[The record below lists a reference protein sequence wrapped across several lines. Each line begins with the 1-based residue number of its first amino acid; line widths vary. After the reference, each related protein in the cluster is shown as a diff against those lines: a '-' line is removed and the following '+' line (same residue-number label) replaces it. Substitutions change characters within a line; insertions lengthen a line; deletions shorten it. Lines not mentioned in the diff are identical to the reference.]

1 MLFEEIL
8 WLKRHRK
15 KENLMADLS
24 KIQALR
30 EMIKT
35 AHKEGLREVRVS
47 VKMLE
52 DFDEVITSLLVDRA
66 EDYIKMKDYADKNSL
81 DGEITFNG
89 GSW

>member
-1 MLFEEIL
+1 
-8 WLKRHRK
+8 
-15 KENLMADLS
+15 MADLS

-35 AHKEGLREVRVS
+35 ANKEGLREVRVS

-66 EDYIKMKDYADKNSL
+66 EDYIKMKDYADKNEL
-81 DGEITFNG
+81 VGEIVVKG

>member
-1 MLFEEIL
+1 
-8 WLKRHRK
+8 
-15 KENLMADLS
+15 MADLS

-52 DFDEVITSLLVDRA
+52 DFDDVITSLLVDRA
-66 EDYIKMKDYADKNSL
+66 EDYIKMKEYADKNKIV
-81 DGEITFNG
+81 DEIVVKG

>member
-1 MLFEEIL
+1 
-8 WLKRHRK
+8 
-15 KENLMADLS
+15 MADLS
-24 KIQALR
+24 KIQTLR

-52 DFDEVITSLLVDRA
+52 DFDDVITSLLVDRA
-66 EDYIKMKDYADKNSL
+66 EDYIKMKEYADKN
-81 DGEITFNG
+81 EIVDEIVVKG

>member
-1 MLFEEIL
+1 
-8 WLKRHRK
+8 
-15 KENLMADLS
+15 MADLS

-52 DFDEVITSLLVDRA
+52 DFDEVIASLLIDRA
-66 EDYIKMKDYADKNSL
+66 EDYIKMKEYADKN
-81 DGEITFNG
+81 EIVDEIVVKG

>member
-1 MLFEEIL
+1 
-8 WLKRHRK
+8 
-15 KENLMADLS
+15 MADLS

-52 DFDEVITSLLVDRA
+52 DFDDVITSLLVDRA
-66 EDYIKMKDYADKNSL
+66 EDYIKMKEYADKN
-81 DGEITFNG
+81 EIVDEIVVKG

>member
-1 MLFEEIL
+1 
-8 WLKRHRK
+8 
-15 KENLMADLS
+15 MADLS

-52 DFDEVITSLLVDRA
+52 DFDEVITSLVVERA
-66 EDYIKMKDYADKNSL
+66 EDYIKMKEYADKN
-81 DGEITFNG
+81 EIVDEIVVKG

>member
-1 MLFEEIL
+1 
-8 WLKRHRK
+8 
-15 KENLMADLS
+15 MADLS

-47 VKMLE
+47 VKLLE
-52 DFDEVITSLLVDRA
+52 DFDDVITSLLVDRA
-66 EDYIKMKDYADKNSL
+66 EDYIKMKEYADKNKIV
-81 DGEITFNG
+81 DEIVVKG

>member
-1 MLFEEIL
+1 
-8 WLKRHRK
+8 
-15 KENLMADLS
+15 MADLS

-66 EDYIKMKDYADKNSL
+66 EDYIKMKDYGDKNSL

>member
-1 MLFEEIL
+1 
-8 WLKRHRK
+8 
-15 KENLMADLS
+15 MADLS

-30 EMIKT
+30 EMIKP

>member
-1 MLFEEIL
+1 MV
-8 WLKRHRK
+8 
-15 KENLMADLS
+15 DLT
-24 KIQALR
+24 KIKTLR
-30 EMIKT
+30 EMVKT

-47 VKMLE
+47 VKLLE
-52 DFDEVITSLLVDRA
+52 DFDDLVTSLLIDRA

>member
-1 MLFEEIL
+1 
-8 WLKRHRK
+8 
-15 KENLMADLS
+15 MADLS
-24 KIQALR
+24 KIQTLR

-66 EDYIKMKDYADKNSL
+66 DDYIKMKEYADKN
-81 DGEITFNG
+81 EIVDEIVVKG

>member
-1 MLFEEIL
+1 MV
-8 WLKRHRK
+8 
-15 KENLMADLS
+15 DLT
-24 KIQALR
+24 KIKTLR
-30 EMIKT
+30 EMVKT

-47 VKMLE
+47 VKLLE
-52 DFDEVITSLLVDRA
+52 DFDDLVTSLLVDRA

>member
-1 MLFEEIL
+1 MV
-8 WLKRHRK
+8 
-15 KENLMADLS
+15 DLT
-24 KIQALR
+24 KIKTLR
-30 EMIKT
+30 EMVKT

-47 VKMLE
+47 VKLLE
-52 DFDEVITSLLVDRA
+52 DFDDLITSLLVDRA

>member
-1 MLFEEIL
+1 
-8 WLKRHRK
+8 
-15 KENLMADLS
+15 MADLS

-52 DFDEVITSLLVDRA
+52 DFDEVITSLLIDRA
-66 EDYIKMKDYADKNSL
+66 EDYIKMKDYADKNAL
-81 DGEITFNG
+81 DGEITLNG

>member
-1 MLFEEIL
+1 
-8 WLKRHRK
+8 
-15 KENLMADLS
+15 MADLS

-66 EDYIKMKDYADKNSL
+66 EDYIKMKDYAAKNPL

>member
-1 MLFEEIL
+1 
-8 WLKRHRK
+8 
-15 KENLMADLS
+15 MADLS

-66 EDYIKMKDYADKNSL
+66 EDYIKMKDYADKNLL

>member
-1 MLFEEIL
+1 
-8 WLKRHRK
+8 
-15 KENLMADLS
+15 MAEFS

-35 AHKEGLREVRVS
+35 ADKGGLREVRVS

-52 DFDEVITSLLVDRA
+52 DFDEVITSWLVDRA
-66 EDYIKMKDYADKNSL
+66 EDYIKMKDYAEKNAG
-81 DGEITFNG
+81 DGEMTGKG

>member
-1 MLFEEIL
+1 
-8 WLKRHRK
+8 
-15 KENLMADLS
+15 MADLS
-24 KIQALR
+24 KIQTLR

-66 EDYIKMKDYADKNSL
+66 EDYIKMKEYADKN
-81 DGEITFNG
+81 EIVDEIVVKG

>member
-1 MLFEEIL
+1 
-8 WLKRHRK
+8 
-15 KENLMADLS
+15 MADLS

-30 EMIKT
+30 EMVKT

-47 VKMLE
+47 VKLLE
-52 DFDEVITSLLVDRA
+52 DFDDLVTSLLVDRA
-66 EDYIKMKDYADKNSL
+66 EDYIKMKDYADKNLL

>member
-1 MLFEEIL
+1 
-8 WLKRHRK
+8 
-15 KENLMADLS
+15 MADLS

-30 EMIKT
+30 EMIKS
-35 AHKEGLREVRVS
+35 AHKEGLREVRIS

-52 DFDEVITSLLVDRA
+52 DFDEVITSLLIDRA
-66 EDYIKMKDYADKNSL
+66 EDYIKMKDYADKNLL

>member
-1 MLFEEIL
+1 
-8 WLKRHRK
+8 
-15 KENLMADLS
+15 MADLS

-66 EDYIKMKDYADKNSL
+66 ED
-81 DGEITFNG
+81 
-89 GSW
+89 

>member
-1 MLFEEIL
+1 
-8 WLKRHRK
+8 
-15 KENLMADLS
+15 MADLS

-47 VKMLE
+47 VKLLE
-52 DFDEVITSLLVDRA
+52 DVDEVITSLLVDRA
-66 EDYIKMKDYADKNSL
+66 EDYIKMKDYADKNLL